1 MTDFE
6 KMRKQSLER
15 LKLLRPIDDIFFR
28 CLFKDNI
35 PLTEMVLKIILEKED
50 IKVISAKT
58 QFDLANL
65 YGKSAMLDAVAV
77 DSNGKTYNIEVQ
89 KQREGAAPK
98 RARYNSSLLDIHGLK
113 SGGEYSD
120 LPETYIIFL
129 TEKDVI
135 GDNLPIYHID
145 RCILETNKL
154 FGDESH
160 IIYVNGENK
169 SDTELG
175 RLMQDFT
182 SADYESMH
190 YEMLAKEVNF
200 LKNNERSASSMC
212 DIMEKALQEAREEAR
227 KEAKEEARRE
237 TEEMAYRVYK
247 AEKAK
252 ETAEKAKETAEKA
265 KETAEKA
272 TRESKRLTIKR
283 LLDKNKMSYE
293 EIAEVVSATLAE
305 VEEIA
310 RTA

>member
-28 CLFKDNI
+28 CIFKDNI
-35 PLTEMVLKIILEKED
+35 PLTELVLRIILEKDD
-50 IKVISAKT
+50 ISVISAKT

-65 YGKSAMLDAVAV
+65 YGKSAMLDAVAI
-77 DSNGKTYNIEVQ
+77 DSTGKTFNIEVQ
-89 KQREGAAPK
+89 KQSEGAVPK
-98 RARYNSSLLDIHGLK
+98 RARYNNSLLDIHSLR
-113 SGGEYSD
+113 SGGEHND

-135 GDNLPIYHID
+135 GANLPIYHIE

-175 RLMQDFT
+175 KLMQDFT
-182 SADYESMH
+182 SADYNNMH
-190 YEMLAKEVNF
+190 YEMLADEVRF
-200 LKNNERSASSMC
+200 LKDNERGASKMC
-212 DIMEKALQEAREEAR
+212 DIMEIAIKEAR
-227 KEAKEEARRE
+227 KEA
-237 TEEMAYRVYK
+237 EEMAYEAERAKKAAERAAEKANKAKEVAERN

-252 ETAEKAKETAEKA
+252 ENAEKTVRDNK
-265 KETAEKA
+265 
-272 TRESKRLTIKR
+272 SLTIKK
-283 LLDKNKMSYE
+283 LLAKNNMSYE
-293 EIAEVVSATLAE
+293 EIAEVVSCTVEE

-310 RTA
+310 NSRTE